1 MLTLYF
7 LEERSLKTL
16 ELEQKI
22 SEMSSE
28 IAESLGLKIYRVYFK
43 NEGHEKVLHIEITKK
58 EGVGLNDIVA
68 FTEIIN
74 PKLDEMSE
82 LDFQYSL
89 DCSSPGAERFFPIEE
104 LNEHVDEYMEI
115 THLGKVTLGTL
126 KEINEEEIL
135 MTYFI
140 KGRPKKEKIQ
150 IKDISKCQLKV
161 KL

>member
-1 MLTLYF
+1 MSREIC
-7 LEERSLKTL
+7 EE
-16 ELEQKI
+16 
-22 SEMSSE
+22 
-28 IAESLGLKIYRVYFK
+28 LGLKLYRVYFK

-89 DCSSPGAERFFPIEE
+89 DCSSPGAERFFPVEE
-104 LNEHVDEYMEI
+104 LNEHLNEYMEI

-126 KEINEEEIL
+126 VSLDENEIL
-135 MTYFI
+135 MSYFI
-140 KGRPKKEKIQ
+140 KGRPKKEKIE